1 MSNFTDIG
9 ASFCHSGAKYLLVSS
24 SSDTRVETQYTRID
38 PGALLVPKTFWISP
52 SGKFAFGLYPQG
64 LGNVFVVAIW
74 LVRGESRTVVWTARR
89 DDPPVTSNAK
99 IQLTMNGKL
108 VLIDGQGKE
117 KLIADFIAK
126 ASFASIFDSGNFA
139 LCDNNS
145 NTYGRVSITQLT
157 LC

>member
-1 MSNFTDIG
+1 MSL
-9 ASFCHSGAKYLLVSS
+9 SL
-24 SSDTRVETQYTRID
+24 Q
-38 PGALLVPKTFWISP
+38 
-52 SGKFAFGLYPQG
+52 FG
-64 LGNVFVVAIW
+64 W
-74 LVRGESRTVVWTARR
+74 LVVWTAGR